1 MATVGIAPV
10 ELERPEADIVSA
22 PDTPW
27 ITLVWNDPDDSAA
40 SFRKIQGDTYR
51 VAAAVAEGSV
61 GDRWC
66 INVDAGCSYIGGTRK
81 ATVIKIELA
90 HGDAGEMAR
99 AEALLRKVAQDIKN

>member
-1 MATVGIAPV
+1 MVITMKNLIGTGIRKGDYNV
-10 ELERPEADIVSA
+10 EF
-22 PDTPW
+22 TM
-27 ITLVWNDPDDSAA
+27 VWNDPDDSAA
-40 SFRKIQGDTYR
+40 TFRKIQADTYR

-66 INVDAGCSYIGGTRK
+66 LNVDAGCSYIGGTRK

-90 HGDAGEMAR
+90 EGDAGEMAR